1 LDQRSYESEQDWR
14 NSAHARKM
22 NKDQGNIW
30 KIGNLGLPQVA
41 QLEYSSF
48 SKRVAMR
55 LAIESVVQPT
65 RKFNRRE

>member
-1 LDQRSYESEQDWR
+1 
-14 NSAHARKM
+14 M

-55 LAIESVVQPT
+55 LAIEPVVQPT